1 MSKANPQTIADL
13 SINWTFSVYYE
24 GIEET
29 AVSFIQQNPDLKNLK
44 IKKGNYTFKFVDQGH
59 TFVFYIKE
67 KDFKSKHKLF
77 SLPFFFEQID
87 YTLRDMR
94 QFRLH
99 PIKALVFDRFEV
111 VTKNEFFIHVK
122 Q

>member
-1 MSKANPQTIADL
+1 MLKSNPQTIADL
-13 SINWTFSVYYE
+13 LINWTFSIYYE

-29 AVSFIQQNPDLKNLK
+29 VVSFIQQNPDLKNLK

-59 TFVFYIKE
+59 TFVFCIKE

-94 QFRLH
+94 QFRFH
-99 PIKALVFDRFEV
+99 PIKALVFERFEV

-122 Q
+122 E